1 MGLSPNLWRLTC
13 SGVFSQIFGEGLLFE
28 YTGIGLKPGAMELA
42 WQEVGLQ
49 YESAESGLRLGSA
62 EVSQGLSP

>member
-1 MGLSPNLWRLTC
+1 M
-13 SGVFSQIFGEGLLFE
+13 FSQIFGEGLLFE

-49 YESAESGLRLGSA
+49 YESAESGLRPGSA
-62 EVSQGLSP
+62 EVSRGLSP